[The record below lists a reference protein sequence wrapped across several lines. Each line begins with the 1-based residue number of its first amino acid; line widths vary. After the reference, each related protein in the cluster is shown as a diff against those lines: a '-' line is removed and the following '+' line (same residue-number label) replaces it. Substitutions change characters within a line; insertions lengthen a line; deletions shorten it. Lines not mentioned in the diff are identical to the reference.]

1 MAKAKGDIIINVEKC
16 KGCEL
21 CMEACPEGALE
32 LSKHVNQKGYL
43 YSVKVED
50 TCTGCT
56 SCALVCPDGA
66 ITVYRKIE
74 GKRELLTKVSN
85 VTSDMTLKVG
95 E

>member
-1 MAKAKGDIIINVEKC
+1 MAKAKGDIIINIEKC

-43 YSVKVED
+43 FAVKVED

-66 ITVYRKIE
+66 ITVYRKVE
-74 GKRELLTKVSN
+74 GKKKLLTKITN
-85 VTSDMTLKVG
+85 VTNDMTLKVG